1 MSNIN
6 KNSNNF
12 NEEVIEKA
20 KNSRFAKYDSEVVE
34 HIESELTEGKIKK
47 HLDKP
52 EDIEKFGTLPF
63 SDYIGD
69 SFTNTP
75 QPERAQLEEDLY
87 KQLDDLR
94 DKNGDLDPENPIIWE
109 LQDEIEANKLSFL
122 AEDTAYFSLYG
133 RNKDTLGP
141 ETMVLFKDK

>member
-6 KNSNNF
+6 KNSNDF

-20 KNSRFAKYDSEVVE
+20 KNSRFAKYDGEVVE

-52 EDIEKFGTLPF
+52 EDIKKFGTLSF

-94 DKNGDLDPENPIIWE
+94 DKNGELDPENPIIWE
-109 LQDEIEANKLSFL
+109 LQDEIEANRLSFL

-133 RNKDTLGP
+133 RDKDTLGP